1 MGQAKLRRQQ
11 QQEETAGAPVPD
23 GGRRMPP
30 PGEFLRRHEQL
41 LAADRRGE
49 RPSAVVPCQ
58 TCTACCRNHQVL
70 VIPGEERA
78 EDLWHLDLEPAPQG
92 WLLRHNSDG
101 SCVHLGDQGCTVYP
115 HRPRACRLWDCRL
128 FSLAGVAD
136 YPGPHWV
143 PRIRHE
149 ADRRTMAALVLAR
162 TRVDPALGPV
172 QRMRAV
178 LFTAFAK
185 LLGSDR
191 LQPVSAAR

>member
-1 MGQAKLRRQQ
+1 M
-11 QQEETAGAPVPD
+11 
-23 GGRRMPP
+23 
-30 PGEFLRRHEQL
+30 
-41 LAADRRGE
+41 
-49 RPSAVVPCQ
+49 
-58 TCTACCRNHQVL
+58 
-70 VIPGEERA
+70 
-78 EDLWHLDLEPAPQG
+78 
-92 WLLRHNSDG
+92 
-101 SCVHLGDQGCTVYP
+101 VYL

-162 TRVDPALGPV
+162 ARVDPALGPV